1 MSDGLRAFL
10 HRFVFPLLEG
20 GTLRVGAP
28 MSTRDLR
35 RLLSQADALYD
46 QRLLDLRR
54 RRAEFL
60 VPHGL
65 DEAPGPDELQLWAG
79 LYNIL
84 ALDHPDLDRVWVS
97 ERGKHAL
104 ERDTQ
109 NWTSLPSTQDH
120 QELLAR
126 HLCVGAF
133 VELLRD
139 DLRIV
144 GDQGDQVFYGQLPA
158 RVRRGF
164 INGTDGTVSMETVR
178 WIETQAQPASRA
190 AFHTAL
196 WSSPLTC
203 FLRPDLAP
211 PRWSPLASV
220 SLFEHAPL
228 LRAII
233 YRWDRHPD
241 WLVLGAAML
250 SRLPGFESRAAQ
262 SLAETLEQ
270 GDGPAIA
277 ALPGQVQEPPPGALQ
292 RVVCA
297 LIHLHVLKVLDFDV
311 RIGVGRSARDES
323 MQRFLCLPLALDLL
337 EERWGSPLS
346 AKEHPQLHRRW
357 SEYLAHLDSM
367 LPREMIDSTREL
379 VSNAPSIQGSAA

>member
-10 HRFVFPLLEG
+10 HRFVFPLFEG

-28 MSTRDLR
+28 MSTRELR
-35 RLLSQADALYD
+35 RLLGQADALYD
-46 QRLLDLRR
+46 QRLLELRR

-60 VPHGL
+60 VPHGI

-97 ERGKHAL
+97 ERGKSQL

-109 NWTSLPSTQDH
+109 NWTSLHPTQDR

-126 HLCVGAF
+126 HVCVGAF
-133 VELLRD
+133 LEILRD
-139 DLRIV
+139 DLRIA
-144 GDQGDQVFYGQLPA
+144 GDQGDQLFYGQLPA

-164 INGTDGTVSMETVR
+164 INGGDGTVSMETVR
-178 WIETQAQPASRA
+178 WIETDAQPSARA
-190 AFHTAL
+190 AFDCAL

-211 PRWSPLASV
+211 HLWSPLRSTT
-220 SLFEHAPL
+220 LLEHPPL

-241 WLVLGAAML
+241 WLELGSAML
-250 SRLPGFESRAAQ
+250 SRLPGFVNKSGETRAELTQ
-262 SLAETLEQ
+262 DGERPTL
-270 GDGPAIA
+270 A
-277 ALPGQVQEPPPGALQ
+277 ALPGQVQEPPPGALSQ
-292 RVVCA
+292 VICA

-337 EERWGSPLS
+337 QERWGSPLNAS
-346 AKEHPQLHRRW
+346 AHPQLHRRW

-367 LPREMIDSTREL
+367 LPREMIESTREL
-379 VSNAPSIQGSAA
+379 ISNAPSIQGSAA